1 MDVSLNNLLPPEA
14 RDPVDDYTIDLV
26 AAGLKIPSPAIAQ
39 RLAIDLQKAY
49 EQLGRVPVYKQE
61 EVQG

>member
-14 RDPVDDYTIDLV
+14 REPVDDYTILLV
-26 AAGLKIPSPAIAQ
+26 ATGQLRPPDAIAQ

-49 EQLGRVPVYKQE
+49 EQLGKQPVYKQE
-61 EVQG
+61 EGQG